1 MANSLP
7 NIIYKGDVVKTVGS
21 RDSKT
26 DIITFS
32 KDKEYFCLTEVYV
45 AYVKAIEKMCRKH
58 PDYNKYV
65 NYVTDVIGI
74 NFCQVSSGISKSD
87 AEIEMHH
94 GPLFNLFDY
103 ASVILNY
110 FIDTNKKISTFR
122 ITDKL
127 LQEHYDLNVQ
137 TVMLAVTNHEA
148 VHNRD
153 LFLNIGQGFG
163 NFGGFIE
170 RYHHHFSEEQKYRIL
185 KYIDICESVDS
196 FDNHLF
202 DNEKIKKLIIKY

>member
-1 MANSLP
+1 MGSLP
-7 NIIYKGDVVKTVGS
+7 NIIYTGDIVKTVGCA
-21 RDSKT
+21 DSK
-26 DIITFS
+26 DEIITFS
-32 KDKEYFCLTEVYV
+32 KDSEYFYLTEVYV
-45 AYVKAIEKMCRKH
+45 AYVKSIEKLCRKH
-58 PDYNKYV
+58 PDYGAYVKYI
-65 NYVTDVIGI
+65 TDTVGI
-74 NFCQVSSGISKSD
+74 DFCQVSSSIHKS
-87 AEIEMHH
+87 AATLEMHH

-110 FIDTNKKISTFR
+110 YIDTKKKITTFR
-122 ITDKL
+122 VTDTL

-153 LFLNIGQGFG
+153 LFLNIRQGFG
-163 NFGGFIE
+163 DFGGFIE
-170 RYHHHFSEEQKYRIL
+170 RYHRHFTDEQKYRIL
-185 KYIDICESVDS
+185 KYIEICETVES